1 MANLN
6 LNKVVLCGRLTGDP
20 ELKQTQS
27 GLSVVSF
34 TLAVNRRYQSHSADG
49 QAQQQAAFISCVAW
63 RQTAEFISRYFKK
76 GSSLCI
82 TGSIQ
87 TRNWQDQQGQKRYST
102 EVVVDEAMFV
112 DSRSESQQ
120 RSAAAPAAG
129 QQYAPEAYATPG
141 AAENFDVIKGDD
153 DLPF

>member
-6 LNKVVLCGRLTGDP
+6 LNKAVLCGRLTGDP
-20 ELKQTQS
+20 GLKQTQS
-27 GLSVVSF
+27 GISVVSF
-34 TLAVNRRYQSHSADG
+34 TLAVNRRHQSHSADG
-49 QAQQQAAFISCVAW
+49 QAQQTADFISCVAW
-63 RQTAEFISRYFKK
+63 RQTAEFISRYFRK

-87 TRNWQDQQGQKRYST
+87 TRNWLDQQGQKRYTT

-112 DSRSESQQ
+112 DSRSENQQ
-120 RSAAAPAAG
+120 RTAAAPATG
-129 QQYAPEAYATPG
+129 GQYAPEAYATPG
-141 AAENFDVIKGDD
+141 AVENFDVIKGDD